1 MDELSDAAGV
11 PMSAI
16 TNAPQSGTAERAE
29 RLARAWRLWI
39 TAGPGL
45 FWIVLFLVLPS
56 MILLAIGFFSI
67 GNYGNPH
74 LPLTLTPIR
83 EVAGYSI
90 LGWSPANI
98 TTILRSL
105 LQAVSAAGL
114 TILLAYPVV
123 FFIIAQPPALR
134 PLLLLFVILPSW
146 TNQVVRTYAWME
158 LLGPGSAL
166 SHLAQTLGLLPPHLG
181 LMPGL
186 LAMQIGLTYNYLPY
200 MVVPLYAAAEKLDWS
215 LVEAGRDLYAS
226 GARLFWSAVFPQTL
240 PGLLSGIILVAIPAF
255 GDYVVPTLL
264 GGGKSMMIGALIAA
278 QFLQTPNWPYGAALT
293 IFMLIFTCAGLLVF
307 RVMSKRLGSSEGS
320 ML

>member
-1 MDELSDAAGV
+1 
-11 PMSAI
+11 MSAI
-16 TNAPQSGTAERAE
+16 TGGASMEGSAERAE
-29 RLARAWRLWI
+29 RLARAWRLWM

-45 FWIVLFLVLPS
+45 FWIVVFLLLPS
-56 MILLAIGFFSI
+56 LILLGIGFFSI

-74 LPLTLTPIR
+74 LPLSLEPMR

-90 LGWSPANI
+90 LGWSPDNLA
-98 TTILRSL
+98 TILRSL
-105 LQAVSAAGL
+105 LQAISAAGL

-123 FFIIAQPPALR
+123 FFIITRPPALR

-158 LLGPGSAL
+158 LLGPGSTL
-166 SHLAQTLGLLPPHLG
+166 SHLAQGAGLIPPHLG
-181 LMPGL
+181 LMPGI

-226 GARLFWSAVFPQTL
+226 GRRLFWSAVFPQTI

-264 GGGKSMMIGALIAA
+264 GGGKSMMIGSLIAS
-278 QFLQTPNWPYGAALT
+278 QFLDTPNWPYGAALT
-293 IFMLIFTCAGLLVF
+293 IFMLIFTCAGLIVF

-320 ML
+320 MI

>member
-1 MDELSDAAGV
+1 
-11 PMSAI
+11 MSAI
-16 TNAPQSGTAERAE
+16 AEHPAAKGSAERTE
-29 RLARAWRLWI
+29 RAARAWRLWI

-45 FWIVLFLVLPS
+45 FWIILFLILPS
-56 MILLAIGFFSI
+56 LILLGIGFFSI

-74 LPLTLTPIR
+74 LPLTLEPFR

-90 LGWSPANI
+90 LGWSPGNI
-98 TTILRSL
+98 EVILRSL
-105 LQAVSAAGL
+105 VQAISAAGL

-158 LLGPGSAL
+158 LLGPDSSL
-166 SHLAQTLGLLPPHLG
+166 SHLAQAAGFIPAHLG
-181 LMPGL
+181 LMPGI

-226 GARLFWSAVFPQTL
+226 GARLFWSAVFPQTI

-264 GGGKSMMIGALIAA
+264 GGGKSMMIGALIAS

-293 IFMLIFTCAGLLVF
+293 IFMLIFTCGGLIVF
-307 RVMSKRLGSSEGS
+307 RVMSRRLGSSEGS
-320 ML
+320 MI